1 MSFSSKKLTDMGF
14 EFKYTLEDMYQ
25 GAIETCRQKQ
35 LLPFSTR
42 STLDN
47 GEDKETI
54 PISTENYASGKEN
67 APVANSTG
75 QLTNGEI

>member
-1 MSFSSKKLTDMGF
+1 MGF
-14 EFKYTLEDMYQ
+14 QFKYTLEDMYK

-42 STLDN
+42 STADN
-47 GEDKETI
+47 IKDKEAI

-67 APVANSTG
+67 APVANCTG
-75 QLTNGEI
+75 KLTNGEI